1 LNAFHKFV
9 IIGVFALVFLTVTSV
24 SAVEAVELS
33 HDNSKPGEFKR
44 LGGASGFAVSFSPPN
59 ADWPIQRVRIF
70 GYRYG
75 NKTETMEF
83 VIEIWTANRSVLYS
97 QPHPYAA
104 FRTAPSW
111 NDIDIAGPK
120 VSQMFY
126 VVFFSGATQERGVIV
141 AVDSTVVNRNSEI
154 TVAGRLLTDWSATGF
169 VPPLKKE
176 NTNWMIRVVGGG
188 GTLKPLSTGTMTTTT
203 SEISVPFLGSISM
216 STLQQIGGV
225 AATGGAGVLG
235 WFLKTRKRRF
245 VSSYLMKVDS
255 IYNRYSVNREECKK
269 RLAQMKEESIQLLRK
284 GKMDEPHF
292 TLIDNKL
299 TQYLKDLA

>member
-1 LNAFHKFV
+1 M
-9 IIGVFALVFLTVTSV
+9 FALILLTVTSV
-24 SAVEAVELS
+24 SALEAVELS
-33 HDNSKPGEFKR
+33 NDNSKAVEFR
-44 LGGASGFAVSFSPPN
+44 SLRGAYGFAVSFSPPN

-83 VIEIWTANRSVLYS
+83 MIEIWTADRSVLYS
-97 QPHPYAA
+97 QLQPYAA
-104 FRTAPSW
+104 FRVVPSW

-120 VSQMFY
+120 VSGK
-126 VVFFSGATQERGVIV
+126 FFVIFFTGTTAERGILIG
-141 AVDSTVVNRNSEI
+141 VDTTVVNRNSEA
-154 TVAGRLLTDWSATGF
+154 VLASRLVTDWSTLGF
-169 VPPLKKE
+169 SPPLKKE
-176 NTNWMIRVVGGG
+176 NANWMIRVVGGG
-188 GTLKPLSTGTMTTTT
+188 GTLKPASTGTMTTTT

-255 IYNRYSVNREECKK
+255 TYNQYSMNREECKK

-299 TQYLKDLA
+299 NQYLKDLE